1 MQIILNG
8 NNHILED
15 RITLD
20 DLLKKIYISN
30 NKIAIAINN
39 EIIPRSNYLH
49 TWLKENDNVEIVT
62 AFQGG

>member
-30 NKIAIAINN
+30 NKLNTIMRIKNTYCFN
-39 EIIPRSNYLH
+39 KNYLIIFI
-49 TWLKENDNVEIVT
+49 K
-62 AFQGG
+62 Q